1 MAAADDE
8 ALGQNTDA
16 ALGQNTD
23 EALRQNTDDTP
34 RLRTDDTPRP
44 AGDDALWQKLVA
56 ASRSGT
62 VVDSPAVIPAGTLR
76 RALLRPPGPAD
87 HPTGQLHLQGV
98 VIDGDLDLRGSTL
111 GIQLTLIECVVNG
124 GLNLLEASLPGLQL
138 DRTEAAWIDAAN
150 CMFTLEVWLKES
162 SFPSGI
168 DFTDARV
175 GGSMHLDGSVF
186 GPRHRS
192 DSISVVPLG
201 CPVRMRRLT
210 IGGMLSAPRID
221 CQGMFD
227 LANSR
232 IGGDLELDSARL
244 AAPARVGRIA
254 DPVPDTALNG
264 PDLRIGG
271 SLTADR
277 GHDRGRRSIVHA
289 EMHTRRVGSDRT
301 PADLLEVR
309 GRFYLPGVVIG
320 GDFDL
325 SAAELTA
332 ASNPDV
338 DRQSTGPSGDAEFD
352 PVAVIVLDRAEVRGN
367 VELYDTFRACG
378 TLRVSSAEIGGD
390 LRFDRAGIGVP
401 AGRAYALV
409 ADGVVVRGQV
419 TGTEAEVH
427 GEICLQDARIQHNV
441 QLQRAVVRAPGA
453 NAVNLSRAT
462 IGGTIDCG
470 QIQAEGSLRL
480 ADVTAGSVFVSGAA
494 LSAPC
499 VTDQMIYQVGARAI
513 PYDPLLNL
521 IGSEITGTVRGNPAG
536 RPFRARGSIALRGAR
551 VSRSVQFIEAEIVSD
566 LGPALDA
573 STLACSDLYLAG
585 LNAVGGVRFTDARI
599 AGDLDLTRGYLRWD
613 KASIEE
619 LAAGKRPAPAI
630 DGGAA
635 EIGGDAWF
643 DGTRAEGLVRLRRAT
658 VRRSVG
664 MKDVAYGAVAVFCA
678 TVGSVR
684 ASAAAG
690 AMTAAEAENR
700 IEAAR
705 NRALIVSAAV
715 AGAAETAYQVALAR
729 GEDATAAGEA
739 AAEARAA
746 ATVERLD
753 AMCTVLDARGD
764 RSRRRNRRGRD
775 TPSYESGLLVLDLAM
790 LQTPDLVVA
799 PAQPLSG
806 NVDLSRAVLISFT
819 DNGDLWRANR
829 LDLLGLE
836 YQLHIDLDARP
847 GEADWATQIR
857 RFESTKILPP
867 PSTLERDV
875 ALPTGQLS
883 QPYLQL
889 AAIYRATGS
898 DSVARRILFEMRKR
912 EWSQRTA
919 APPGR
924 MTPAQQA
931 RRQLLRFAGFLYR
944 ITVGYGYRL
953 QLALYW
959 LLGLWLAGLVVF
971 SFFAPE
977 QTPNPIPVRGSGG
990 LTTGCVVAAD
1000 ADPVAVQPGYCG
1012 TFSPALYSL
1021 DLLVP
1026 VVDLGQ
1032 KSSWHYHNEAMQ
1044 LVSDIL
1050 QVAGWILATAAATA
1064 ALGLVGRA
1072 DAERPQPLTQ
1082 RR

>member
-1 MAAADDE
+1 MVTADDTADDPEPQVTAHARDE
-8 ALGQNTDA
+8 ALW
-16 ALGQNTD
+16 
-23 EALRQNTDDTP
+23 RS
-34 RLRTDDTPRP
+34 
-44 AGDDALWQKLVA
+44 LVA
-56 ASRSGT
+56 ASRSGA

-76 RALLRPPGPAD
+76 RALLRPPGLD
-87 HPTGQLHLQGV
+87 EHPTGQLHLQGV
-98 VIDGDLDLRGSTL
+98 VIDGDLDLRGATL
-111 GIQLTLIECVVNG
+111 GIQLTLIECVVKG

-150 CMFTLEVWLKES
+150 CMFTLEVWIKES
-162 SFPSGI
+162 SFSSGI

-192 DSISVVPLG
+192 DSISVVPSG
-201 CPVRMRRLT
+201 CPLRMRRLT

-221 CQGMFD
+221 CQGTFD

-244 AAPARVGRIA
+244 AAPARVGRVA

-264 PDLRIGG
+264 PDLRVGG

-277 GHDRGRRSIVHA
+277 GHDRGRRSIVHGEVQA
-289 EMHTRRVGSDRT
+289 RRVGSDRT
-301 PADLLEVR
+301 PADLLQVR

-325 SAAELTA
+325 SAAEMTTA
-332 ASNPDV
+332 ADPGV
-338 DRQSTGPSGDAEFD
+338 DREATGPSGDAEFD

-367 VELYDTFRACG
+367 VELYGTFRARG
-378 TLRVSSAEIGGD
+378 TLRASSAQIGGD
-390 LRFDRAGIGVP
+390 LRFDSADIGVP
-401 AGRAYALV
+401 ASRAYAVV
-409 ADGVVVRGQV
+409 ADGAVVRGQV
-419 TGTEAEVH
+419 TGARSRVH

-441 QLQRAVVRAPGA
+441 QLQGAVVSAPGA
-453 NAVNLSRAT
+453 NSVNLSRAT

-470 QIQAEGSLRL
+470 QIRAEGSLRL

-499 VTDQMIYQVGARAI
+499 VTDQMIYQVGAREI

-521 IGSEITGTVRGNPAG
+521 IGSQITGTVRGNPAG

-566 LGPALDA
+566 HGPALDA

-585 LNAVGGVRFTDARI
+585 LDAVGAVRFTDARV
-599 AGDLDLTRGYLRWD
+599 AGDLDQTRARLRWD
-613 KASIEE
+613 KTSIEE
-619 LAAGKRPAPAI
+619 LVAGKRPAPAI

-643 DGTRAEGLVRLRRAT
+643 DGTRSEGLVRLRRAT

-678 TVGSVR
+678 TVTSVR

-690 AMTAAEAENR
+690 TIAAAEAENR

-705 NRALIVSAAV
+705 DRALIVSRAV
-715 AGAAETAYQVALAR
+715 AGAAEAAHREALAR
-729 GEDATAAGEA
+729 GDDASA
-739 AAEARAA
+739 AAESAEQARAA
-746 ATVERLD
+746 ATAQRLD
-753 AMCTVLDARGD
+753 ALCAAPPDRARR
-764 RSRRRNRRGRD
+764 RSRRGREA
-775 TPSYESGLLVLDLAM
+775 PSFESGLLVLDLAM

-799 PAQPLSG
+799 PAQPLRG

-819 DNGDLWRANR
+819 DNGNLWQANR

-889 AAIYRATGS
+889 AAVYRATGS

-912 EWSQRTA
+912 EWAQRTA
-919 APPGR
+919 APLGR

-931 RRQLLRFAGFLYR
+931 RLQLLRFAGLLYR

-971 SFFAPE
+971 TFFAPQ
-977 QTPNPIPVRGSGG
+977 QTPNPVPVRGADGQTG
-990 LTTGCVVAAD
+990 GCVVAVE

-1012 TFSPALYSL
+1012 VFSPALYSL

-1032 KSSWHYHNEAMQ
+1032 KSSWHYRNEAMQ
-1044 LVSDIL
+1044 VFSDVL

-1072 DAERPQPLTQ
+1072 DAERPQPQ